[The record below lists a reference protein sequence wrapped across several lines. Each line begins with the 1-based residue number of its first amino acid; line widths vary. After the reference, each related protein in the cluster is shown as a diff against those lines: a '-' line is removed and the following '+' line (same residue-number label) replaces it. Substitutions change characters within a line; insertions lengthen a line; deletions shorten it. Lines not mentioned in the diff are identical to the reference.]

1 MGCGSSANTAVQ
13 PLTPEEANGD
23 EDETGS
29 KIGSRG
35 DSAVSKGTTDS
46 GVVMENKEIT
56 VLPGAVPGK
65 LPPLTSG
72 CVRESQEDTLTQDAA
87 SPGMLQQDSTVQDRQ
102 KSSEI
107 LEELLNQGII
117 AVGQTRERS
126 KGAGEAYS
134 IMATSCSKRGA
145 AVFRSRLT
153 LPALSNNKGL
163 LTGRPQLPGNTVLKL
178 DEAIACTLGEGV
190 SRVKDTAECRLHEKQ
205 LYSQLISDCLVLN
218 TSLSRDVLAQD
229 HILIHLK
236 KEEQLTNETRELLQK
251 QIRILLDKLSSLKE
265 VRTQLLADFQDKGQ
279 AIEVTTKCI
288 KHRVNPPSSR
298 LPAAQYKPDLV
309 SYDKWLS
316 HCRELRLMAGNLI
329 KDSSTFR
336 GNLRFTLANMKIA
349 QERQRRSTTDS
360 LRREINELSK
370 VQNKMMWE
378 RKQMKDEI
386 SDLTKDIQKLTGQ
399 IWNCDSKLH
408 QATQRLDILN
418 QRPGREHCLDQPYIS
433 LTLEKHDLAKMVAGL
448 NPVLKRSQRDLKV
461 ARRRLKV
468 LEDKLV
474 TNAHNLNVEQKCQ
487 NLHQSFL
494 PALDTTV
501 VLAKKATGRSSPR
514 AYLQ

>member
-1 MGCGSSANTAVQ
+1 MWQRRA
-13 PLTPEEANGD
+13 P
-23 EDETGS
+23 
-29 KIGSRG
+29 K
-35 DSAVSKGTTDS
+35 
-46 GVVMENKEIT
+46 
-56 VLPGAVPGK
+56 
-65 LPPLTSG
+65 
-72 CVRESQEDTLTQDAA
+72 
-87 SPGMLQQDSTVQDRQ
+87 
-102 KSSEI
+102 
-107 LEELLNQGII
+107 EELL
-117 AVGQTRERS
+117 
-126 KGAGEAYS
+126 
-134 IMATSCSKRGA
+134 CSG
-145 AVFRSRLT
+145 SRLT

-190 SRVKDTAECRLHEKQ
+190 SRVRNTSRCTMRHLSSRHTEVSQWQARIYESIWQVEQEITALKLVKDTAECRLHEKQ

-279 AIEVTTKCI
+279 AP
-288 KHRVNPPSSR
+288 RSPPNASNTGSTPE
-298 LPAAQYKPDLV
+298 LQAPAAQYKPDLV

-468 LEDKLV
+468 LEDKLI